1 MRNATQEP
9 GVRFETT
16 KRGAFTLIELLVVI
30 AIIAILAG
38 ILLPALAKAKT
49 KATGI
54 FCMNNTRQ
62 LMVGYLMYALDY
74 SDKTPGATFW
84 IDNTWL
90 DWGLT
95 SINTNVT
102 FLRDEKKAIIAPYTA
117 KSAEIYRCPADKFLS
132 PPQRKAKWN
141 FRARSVA
148 MNAFSGV
155 KGDPSG
161 LGPWMGWEK
170 TSDPKRRAA
179 SDLFVLMDEHP
190 DSINDG
196 YFIATLVGYGG
207 LTQLCDVP
215 ATYHNGACGFAFLD
229 GHSEIRRWHGKLRS
243 PEWLAAQYRDRHTFV
258 AIDPIDMQWIH
269 DHQGD
274 PAK

>member
-1 MRNATQEP
+1 MRHTLR
-9 GVRFETT
+9 GVRARTCNS
-16 KRGAFTLIELLVVI
+16 RAFTLIELLVVI

-38 ILLPALAKAKT
+38 MLLPALAKAKS

-54 FCMNNTRQ
+54 SCMNNTRQ

-74 SDKTPGATFW
+74 SDKVPGATFW

-90 DWGLT
+90 DWNLT
-95 SINTNVT
+95 PINTNVSV
-102 FLRDEKKAIIAPYTA
+102 FRDEKKTFIASYTA
-117 KSAEIYRCPADKFLS
+117 KSVEIYRCPADKFLS
-132 PPQRKAKWN
+132 PTQRKAKWN
-141 FRARSVA
+141 YRARSVA
-148 MNAFSGV
+148 MNAFSGTRT
-155 KGDPSG
+155 DASA
-161 LGPWMGWEK
+161 LGQWFGWEK

-179 SDLFVLMDEHP
+179 SNLFVLMDEHP

-196 YFIATLVGYGG
+196 YFIATLNGFGG

-229 GHSEIRRWHGKLRS
+229 GHSEIRTWHGKLRS
-243 PEWLAAQYRDRHTFV
+243 KEWLGVQYRDRHTFV
-258 AIDPIDMQWIH
+258 PIDPIDMQWIH

-274 PAK
+274 PSK